1 MRTPNTSTAEQV
13 YDTVAAEITAGR
25 IATGTPLVQDHL
37 AQRLGVSRHLVQ
49 QAVQRL
55 ERDGFV
61 ERSGAR
67 GLKVAPL
74 DMDRVRNHYAIR
86 GVLDGLA
93 AREAARSVRRD
104 PQARQVLETSG
115 REIMRRGEA
124 AIASGDVAEQVK
136 QDAALH
142 ALFYRA
148 SGNPLLEQTA
158 EPHWRVLRRAMTE
171 TLRQAENPREIWRQH
186 AEILEAILAGDAS
199 AAEELMTAHSLDAA
213 DSLRAA
219 YAQKAGTR

>member
-124 AIASGDVAEQVK
+124 AIASGDVAEQVR

>member
-1 MRTPNTSTAEQV
+1 LRTPNTSTAEQV

-124 AIASGDVAEQVK
+124 AIASGDVAEQVR